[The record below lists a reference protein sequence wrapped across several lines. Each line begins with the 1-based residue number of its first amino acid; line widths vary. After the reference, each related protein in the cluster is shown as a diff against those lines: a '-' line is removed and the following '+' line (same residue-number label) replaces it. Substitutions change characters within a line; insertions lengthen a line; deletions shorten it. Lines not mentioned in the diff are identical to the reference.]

1 MITPPGQPQETSE
14 STLAEESKPATSCE
28 QNDAAILE
36 DMFSQML
43 ARLHQTH
50 DAVNPALRQETN
62 RRHIQ
67 FVAGASVKLNFILLG
82 AVIVL
87 AVSNLFLG
95 WHATHPDRQ
104 YFAAD
109 NGRIFPMIPMSQP
122 YRKTADVI
130 QYAKE
135 NVTRSFTMDFLNWR
149 QQLEDVRPGYTR
161 DGFKSFLG
169 ALKASGVL
177 DTVKEKRMNMSISAG
192 TGVLTKEGTENGVY
206 QWIVELPIEVR
217 LEGQTTR
224 LPAQRFLTTVRI
236 ERVPTLD
243 SIEGIGIGQ
252 LVTSPL

>member
-1 MITPPGQPQETSE
+1 MNSPSNRPQASSNSTSMEETSTASSIDRE
-14 STLAEESKPATSCE
+14 DEATI
-28 QNDAAILE
+28 D
-36 DMFSQML
+36 DMFGQIL
-43 ARLHQTH
+43 GRLHQTH
-50 DAVNPALRQETN
+50 DAVDPALRQETS
-62 RRHIQ
+62 RRHVQ
-67 FVAGASVKLNFILLG
+67 FIAGASVKLNFILIG
-82 AVIVL
+82 AVLLLGI
-87 AVSNLFLG
+87 SNVFLG

-161 DGFKSFLG
+161 DGFKSFLE

-177 DTVKEKRMNMSISAG
+177 DTVKGKRMNMSISAG